1 MVTVARYRFAAT
13 FRRRWPGYLAIAL
26 LIGLVGGIAMG
37 SIAAARRTQ
46 SSYPAFLAGTNASEL
61 TMSTYGVTPNS
72 AANGYSPGLTRTI
85 ARLPQVKLVENWV
98 GVGVVPLQRDGAPDL
113 SSPINTAGSLNGLY
127 FNEDRATP
135 VVGRLA
141 DPRRADEFVTTALG
155 AHLLGLHVGQ
165 VVPMGAYST
174 SQFSLPGFGTPGV
187 PPLRKLDMKLVG
199 IIVLNN
205 QVIEDDA
212 DRLPTDVL
220 FTPALTRT
228 LVDSAAVEG
237 TWYAMQLAHGAAVP
251 AVEEKLIR
259 LLPSGSDPNFTVTA
273 ITEAKVE
280 RAVRPEAIA
289 LGVFGAIAALA
300 ALAIGALAISRQ
312 LRSDEPDLNV
322 LRALGASP
330 ATTVVDGL
338 IGVLGAIVVGAL
350 LAAAVAVA
358 LSPLSP
364 LGPIR
369 AVYHGSRISLDWTVL
384 GFGLLAVV
392 GGLGA
397 IAVALAYRGA
407 PHRLANKSR
416 IAPSRDSKLLEM
428 ATSSGL
434 PPSGSVGLRFALQ
447 SGRGRT
453 SVPARSVLVGATLA
467 VALVTSTLTFS
478 SGLQTLVSRPAL
490 YGWNWSYAL
499 TSMNSVP
506 PKALAALQRD
516 PDVAGWSGYQNI
528 SLQIDGQTVPV
539 LVGNNHAT
547 VAPPVLSG
555 HAVDGNKQI
564 VLGPSTLS
572 LLHKRVG
579 DTVVGSFGQ
588 PNTAPLYIPPFKMV
602 VAGTAT
608 LPSIGGASN
617 FADHPSMG
625 IGAVISVDVSPAFV
639 GSTQSPDPNLNGPG
653 LVFVRLRN
661 GVSAAVGRADMQ
673 RITTLSDKVFA
684 ADPNATGDSVTVLG
698 VQHPAEIVNYQSTGA
713 TPEILAAGLAGATIV
728 ALALTLIASVRRR
741 RRDLALLKTLGFTA
755 RQLAAT
761 IAWQASV
768 IAAVAVVIGVPLG
781 IAVGRQLWTLFAR
794 DINAVPQPTVPA
806 SLLLV
811 AVGVFI
817 LSNLVAAIPARIAA
831 RTPAAL
837 VLRTE

>member
-1 MVTVARYRFAAT
+1 
-13 FRRRWPGYLAIAL
+13 
-26 LIGLVGGIAMG
+26 
-37 SIAAARRTQ
+37 
-46 SSYPAFLAGTNASEL
+46 
-61 TMSTYGVTPNS
+61 
-72 AANGYSPGLTRTI
+72 
-85 ARLPQVKLVENWV
+85 
-98 GVGVVPLQRDGAPDL
+98 
-113 SSPINTAGSLNGLY
+113 
-127 FNEDRATP
+127 
-135 VVGRLA
+135 
-141 DPRRADEFVTTALG
+141 
-155 AHLLGLHVGQ
+155 
-165 VVPMGAYST
+165 
-174 SQFSLPGFGTPGV
+174 
-187 PPLRKLDMKLVG
+187 MKLVG

-237 TWYAMQLAHGAAVP
+237 TWYSIQLAHGASIP
-251 AVEEKLIR
+251 AVEEKLLR

-280 RAVRPEAIA
+280 RAVRPESIA

-300 ALAIGALAISRQ
+300 ALAIGALAVSRE
-312 LRSDEPDLNV
+312 LRSDEADLSV
-322 LRALGASP
+322 LRALGAGP
-330 ATTVVDGL
+330 TTTVADGL
-338 IGVLGAIVVGAL
+338 VGVLVAIVTGAL
-350 LAAAVAVA
+350 LAVAIAVA

-364 LGPIR
+364 LGPVR
-369 AVYHGSRISLDWTVL
+369 AVYPGSGVAFDWMVL
-384 GFGLLAVV
+384 GFGLLALI

-397 IAVALAYRGA
+397 IALALAYRGA
-407 PHRLANKSR
+407 PHRLASR
-416 IAPSRDSKLLEM
+416 ARIDPPRDARLLQM
-428 ATSSGL
+428 ATSSGVS
-434 PPSGSVGLRFALQ
+434 PSGAVGLRFALQ

-467 VALVTSTLTFS
+467 VILVTTTLTFS
-478 SGLQTLVSRPAL
+478 SGLQTLVSRPGL

-506 PKALAALQRD
+506 PQALAALTRD
-516 PDVAGWSGYQNI
+516 PDVAAWSGYQNL
-528 SLQIDGQTVPV
+528 SVQIDGQTVPV
-539 LVGNNHAT
+539 LVGNNHAR

-564 VLGPSTLS
+564 VLGPSTLA

-579 DTVVGSFGQ
+579 DTVIGSFGT
-588 PNTAPLYIPPFKMV
+588 PNTFPLYIPPFKMV
-602 VAGTAT
+602 IAGTAT
-608 LPSIGGASN
+608 LPAIGGASN

-625 IGAVISVDVSPAFV
+625 TGGVLSINVSPKFV
-639 GSTQSPDPNLNGPG
+639 GSTQSTDANLNGPG

-661 GVSAAVGRADMQ
+661 GISAAVGRADMN

-684 ADPNATGDSVTVLG
+684 ADPDATGDTVTVLG

-713 TPEILAAGLAGATIV
+713 TPVVLAAGLAGGTIV

-741 RRDLALLKTLGFTA
+741 RRDLALLKTLGFTS

-768 IAAVAVVIGVPLG
+768 IAAIAVVIGVPVG
-781 IAVGRQLWTLFAR
+781 IAVGRQLWTLFAQ

-811 AVGVFI
+811 AAGVFI